1 MTAIKDNVLQI
12 IENGITANDK
22 QSFCTCQFNPEAIE
36 VCNYCKVDKGLRMAL
51 LHIRA
56 TSRKD
61 AELRMSMERVQL
73 EIEKKVMKLLA
84 ADN

>member
-1 MTAIKDNVLQI
+1 MTAVKDNVLQI

-22 QSFCTCQFNPEAIE
+22 QSFCTCQYAPEGIE
-36 VCNYCKVDKGLRMAL
+36 VCNYCKIDKGLRMAL

-61 AELRMSMERVQL
+61 AEIRRSMERVQL
-73 EIEKKVMKLLA
+73 EIEKKIMNLL
-84 ADN
+84 